1 MRTLYIIKGREVSVT
16 IKKKGKNN
24 GRVKIIVTRTFGTQT
39 LIEVYSDYVAKKIK
53 ELLRQERGK
62 NNEDNS

>member
-1 MRTLYIIKGREVSVT
+1 MSVT

-24 GRVKIIVTRTFGTQT
+24 GRVKIIVTRTFGTQN

-62 NNEDNS
+62 NNEGNS

>member
-1 MRTLYIIKGREVSVT
+1 MRTLYVIKGREVSVT

-24 GRVKIIVTRTFGTQT
+24 GRVKIIVTRTFGTQN